1 MAQIL
6 VRGLDDALVARLKDR
21 ARQNHRSLQGEVRT
35 LLEEAA
41 APLASRSE
49 ALAIVDNWQR
59 YWKSRARPSATAQRS
74 SAGCATHDGCPL
86 DCNAP
91 AGWVEDVT

>member
-21 ARQNHRSLQGEVRT
+21 ARQNHRSLQGGVRT

-49 ALAIVDNWQR
+49 ALAIVDKWQR
-59 YWKSRARPSATAQRS
+59 FWKEQGKTFSDSAEIIRTMRDA
-74 SAGCATHDGCPL
+74 
-86 DCNAP
+86 
-91 AGWVEDVT
+91 